1 VSSKKQKEMSEN
13 LQSPVSKEKKP
24 RGGSRTGAGRKP
36 LPTHQKKEQFNVSL
50 PPGDAIALK
59 ILIPSATERNE
70 LIKKWV
76 RAYVINHG
84 ESDRLLAQS
93 PLAAELLT
101 YLETQSTPEAESL
114 AEKLQ
119 SLVVT
124 RELDELRVEGA
135 IELPSGAYII

>member
-1 VSSKKQKEMSEN
+1 MSEN
-13 LQSPVSKEKKP
+13 LQTPVSKGKKL

-50 PPGDAIALK
+50 PPGDVIALK

-76 RAYVINHG
+76 RAYVIFGG

-93 PLAAELLT
+93 PLAAELMA
-101 YLETQSTPEAESL
+101 YLEATDAPEHLRDRLESL
-114 AEKLQ
+114 IVQRASDEIKIAEGVVQ
-119 SLVVT
+119 VGDSL
-124 RELDELRVEGA
+124 
-135 IELPSGAYII
+135 II